1 MASFFWFIAIFS
13 AAVIVHELGHFS
25 AARRC
30 GLVVGEFAI
39 GFPFSPR
46 IITLFRHRE
55 TEFTIRLLPIGGF
68 VGFSGGAEPGGF
80 GALSSRQKLFVIAAG
95 PVFNLLFAAILFP
108 LYFMFHDGLPFF
120 AAAAKSAALMQTAFI
135 ATGRFL
141 FHLASTGS
149 LDGLSGPVGIA
160 SMAGAAAIAGVWSI
174 IYFVAVLSLSL
185 GIMNFLPLP
194 ALDGGQIVMIAAER
208 LKGSPFN
215 EQTLAL
221 VNNAGMALLLLLSA
235 VVTVKDVAALL
246 A

>member
-1 MASFFWFIAIFS
+1 MSSFFWFIAVFS
-13 AAVIVHELGHFS
+13 AAVIVHELGHFF

-68 VGFSGGAEPGGF
+68 VGFSGGDEPGGF
-80 GALSSRQKLFVIAAG
+80 GALSSHQKLFVIAAG

-108 LYFMFHDGLPFF
+108 FYFMFHEGTALS
-120 AAAAKSAALMQTAFI
+120 AAVAKSASLIQTAFT
-135 ATGRFL
+135 ATGQFL
-141 FHLASTGS
+141 FHLVSTGS

-160 SMAGAAAIAGVWSI
+160 SMAGAAALAGVWSV

-208 LKGSPFN
+208 LKGSPFS
-215 EQTLAL
+215 ERTLVL
-221 VNNAGMALLLLLSA
+221 VNYTGMALLLLLSVA
-235 VVTVKDVAALL
+235 VTVKDVAALL